1 MTQDIFGQTTTVAAG
16 PALDAWNKTQL
27 AFLAHGAATPG
38 HLGDALTA
46 APDFALAQAVKGMF
60 YTLLGRREL
69 METAIEA
76 LAAAHAAAQATPV
89 STREQHFID
98 ALACWVVGQPKA
110 ALVHFEAIIAAA
122 PDDILAVKLDH
133 ATRFVVGD
141 NVGMRKMLEKV
152 MPAYGPDHP
161 GRGYLMGCYAF
172 ALEETGDYSRAK
184 SVGREGML
192 ISPDDAWGLHAV
204 AHVHDMTADAAGGIE
219 WLTGRENAWSHCNNF
234 RYHVWWHKALMHLDL
249 GQHETV
255 LDLYD
260 REIRQDKT
268 DDYRDISNATSLL
281 SRLEL
286 DGVNVGD
293 RWEELA
299 DLSANRT
306 EDGCLIFADLHY
318 MLALVGDNRETE
330 ITTLLGRLHRDAS
343 ESKNDMQKAMAAP
356 GIAAAVGLE
365 AFGEAE
371 FDKAF
376 VNLAR
381 ARKTMQDAG
390 GSHAQRDV
398 FERLTIDSGI
408 RAGYLDEAEDI
419 LAARTMRRNG
429 HEDGY
434 AAARRSLI
442 SKGRAAAGVAARFP
456 AQ

>member
-1 MTQDIFGQTTTVAAG
+1 MQDIFGQTTTLGSAE
-16 PALDAWNKTQL
+16 ALEAWNKTQM

-38 HLGDALTA
+38 HLGDALAA
-46 APDFALAQAVKGMF
+46 APEFALAQAVKGMF

-69 METAIEA
+69 METAQDA
-76 LAAAHAAAQATPV
+76 LKAAQNSAATHGV
-89 STREQHFID
+89 SAREQHFID
-98 ALACWVVGQPKA
+98 ALAGWVAGHPRQ

-133 ATRFVVGD
+133 ATRFVLGD
-141 NVGMRKMLEKV
+141 SAGMRKMLETV

-172 ALEETGDYSRAK
+172 ALEETGDYGRAK

-204 AHVHDMTADAAGGIE
+204 AHVHDMTADAAGGIA
-219 WLTGRENAWSHCNNF
+219 WLDGRENAWAHCNNF

-249 GQHETV
+249 GQHDV
-255 LDLYD
+255 VMDLYD

-318 MLALVGDNRETE
+318 LLALVGGKRDDA
-330 ITTLLGRLHRDAS
+330 ITSMIGRLHRDAK
-343 ESKNDMQKAMAAP
+343 ESRTDMQKAMANP
-356 GIAAAVGLE
+356 GVAAAVGLE
-365 AFGEAE
+365 AFGEANFE
-371 FDKAF
+371 TAF
-376 VNLAR
+376 VNLAQ
-381 ARKTMQDAG
+381 ANENLQTAG

-408 RAGYLDEAEDI
+408 RAGFLDEAEAI
-419 LAARTMRRNG
+419 LARRTAQRNG
-429 HEDGY
+429 RIDGY
-434 AAARRSLI
+434 AAARQKLI
-442 SKGRAAAGVAARFP
+442 ADGRGAAGSAAHVVA
-456 AQ
+456 